1 MRITIFQNQSI
12 SKQLTTF
19 YLVLSLE
26 VYKVYFYPSL
36 IFGPHVSFSECYS
49 ITFHLKIE
57 YKEICT
63 INTYNSNHHAVSF
76 SFHCASNDHSLVLF
90 FLFSPNI
97 FMLWQN
103 SLAVRT
109 PDSQSTA
116 PMFKT
121 TGSQQSR
128 LGLSFFQDQSNE
140 FQELPGL

>member
-26 VYKVYFYPSL
+26 VYKVYFCPSL

-49 ITFHLKIE
+49 ITFYLKIE

-90 FLFSPNI
+90 FLFSPNKYFYVMAKQPSGQDAGFPI
-97 FMLWQN
+97 HGSNVQN
-103 SLAVRT
+103 HWVAT
-109 PDSQSTA
+109 KSTR
-116 PMFKT
+116 P
-121 TGSQQSR
+121 
-128 LGLSFFQDQSNE
+128 FF
-140 FQELPGL
+140 LPRSIK